1 MLEQRRVDYLKSMGI
16 TVWLPRRELPHAPA
30 SRWMAEDS
38 PSERHEHIHIES
50 THDHARPVAAADL
63 LRAGQPMPAHPQVA
77 AEIANDAVS
86 EPAKPAD
93 TKPLTPVSSE
103 STEQTGVAAVLPSVS
118 SGEPPRFA
126 LEFMQLSGSGIWVVD
141 ANIPLEQVTPFAG
154 RVLAAF
160 GMKPSVIPQP
170 VSFRWPFIESRHQDQ
185 SEAVAVQAL
194 RAQWQYFSSQ
204 GAGYVITVG
213 ENAQSWMNKIDVK
226 EHFHIPDLEALMSS
240 ASAKRALWLSL
251 YALAER

>member
-103 STEQTGVAAVLPSVS
+103 STEQTGVAPVLPSAS
-118 SGEPPRFA
+118 SGEP
-126 LEFMQLSGSGIWVVD
+126 
-141 ANIPLEQVTPFAG
+141 
-154 RVLAAF
+154 
-160 GMKPSVIPQP
+160 
-170 VSFRWPFIESRHQDQ
+170 
-185 SEAVAVQAL
+185 
-194 RAQWQYFSSQ
+194 
-204 GAGYVITVG
+204 
-213 ENAQSWMNKIDVK
+213 
-226 EHFHIPDLEALMSS
+226 
-240 ASAKRALWLSL
+240 
-251 YALAER
+251 

>member
-63 LRAGQPMPAHPQVA
+63 LRAGQPMPAHPEVA
-77 AEIANDAVS
+77 EEIVKETPS
-86 EPAKPAD
+86 EPVKPAA
-93 TKPLTPVSSE
+93 PVSTDLAPPAE
-103 STEQTGVAAVLPSVS
+103 DTVVASA
-118 SGEPPRFA
+118 GEPPRFA

-141 ANIPLEQVTPFAG
+141 ANIPLEQVAPFAG

-160 GMKPSVIPQP
+160 GMKPSVVPQP

-213 ENAQSWMNKIDVK
+213 ANAQSWMNKIDVK
-226 EHFHIPDLEALMSS
+226 EHFHIADLEALMSS

-251 YALAER
+251 HGLAER